1 MEKLTY
7 VSADIIHPI
16 IAANT
21 HNLFKKKDNLCVYLT
36 SDYYRDYTIY
46 IISQV
51 TDSAS
56 HIYKTT
62 ATELMAMKT
71 VNSDLIT
78 AQDLISDSV

>member
-1 MEKLTY
+1 MY
-7 VSADIIHPI
+7 VSVDIVHPI
-16 IAANT
+16 IATNT
-21 HNLFKKKDNLCVYLT
+21 HNLFKKKGNLHIYLA

-51 TDSAS
+51 TDNAFN
-56 HIYKTT
+56 IYKIT

-71 VNSDLIT
+71 VNPDLIT